1 MNGRTILLVED
12 NQSDIELT
20 KRALKREHILNEI
33 TVVEDGQEALDY
45 MFGIGR
51 YANRDLTQMPTL
63 ILLDLKLPI
72 IDGLEVL
79 RRIRANPL
87 TRRQVV
93 VILTSS
99 KEEQDILNGYNLG
112 VNGYIR
118 KPVDF
123 IQFSEAI
130 KYLGLYWLVI
140 NEPPPLGDIDAG

>member
-1 MNGRTILLVED
+1 MNAKTILLVED

-33 TVVEDGQEALDY
+33 IVVEDGQEALDY
-45 MFGIGR
+45 MFGTGAYAGR
-51 YANRDLTQMPTL
+51 DMSQMPTL
-63 ILLDLKLPI
+63 ILLDIKLPI

-79 RRIRANPL
+79 RRLRANPR
-87 TRRQVV
+87 THRQVV

-99 KEEQDILNGYNLG
+99 KEEQDLITGYDLG
-112 VNGYIR
+112 ANGYIR

-130 KYLGLYWLVI
+130 KYLGLYWLIV
-140 NEPPPLGDIDAG
+140 NEAPPMNDFKAE

>member
-1 MNGRTILLVED
+1 MTARTILLVED

-20 KRALKREHILNEI
+20 IRALKREHILNDI
-33 TVVEDGQEALDY
+33 KVVEDGQEALDY
-45 MFGIGR
+45 LNGTGA
-51 YANRDLTQMPTL
+51 YAGRDLTQMPSL
-63 ILLDLKLPI
+63 ILLDIKLPI

-79 RRIRANPL
+79 KRIRANPH

-99 KEEQDILNGYNLG
+99 KEEQDIIMGYNLG

-123 IQFSEAI
+123 LQFSEAI

-140 NEPPPLGDIDAG
+140 NEPPPLAVSEAK

>member
-1 MNGRTILLVED
+1 MTSRTILLVED

-20 KRALKREHILNEI
+20 KRALKREHILNDI
-33 TVVEDGQEALDY
+33 KVVEDGREALDY
-45 MFGIGR
+45 MFGTGT
-51 YANRDLTQMPTL
+51 YEGRDLSIMPTL

-87 TRRQVV
+87 THRQVV

-99 KEEQDILNGYNLG
+99 KEEQDILAGYNLG

-123 IQFSEAI
+123 LQFAEAI

-140 NEPPPLGDIDAG
+140 NEPPPLADFETE

>member
-45 MFGIGR
+45 MFGTGA
-51 YANRDLTQMPTL
+51 YAGRDLTKMPAL

-72 IDGLEVL
+72 IDGMEVL
-79 RRIRANPL
+79 RRIRANPR
-87 TRRQVV
+87 THRQVV

-99 KEEQDILNGYNLG
+99 KEEQDILNGYDLG

-140 NEPPPLGDIDAG
+140 NEPPPLGNIDSK